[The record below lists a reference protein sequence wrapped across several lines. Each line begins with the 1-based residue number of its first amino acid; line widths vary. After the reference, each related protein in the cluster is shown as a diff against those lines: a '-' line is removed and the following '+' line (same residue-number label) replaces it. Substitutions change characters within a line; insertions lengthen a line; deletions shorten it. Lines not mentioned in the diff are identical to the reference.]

1 MKMRTLQ
8 YRAVGALVVL
18 GFVSTAAAQ
27 SADEKP
33 FRIRTRTE
41 AFVKA
46 QTVAP
51 DPGDDDLGKLRKV
64 RLNAA
69 LKELFGRTLD
79 FTRDGAHVDHLIDA
93 SLRLLDAEVDY
104 YQKAEDR
111 IVVLEKHLAISRELT
126 DIMESRTKAEPDSGA
141 RLEYARY
148 CQATIRLAVLRAG
161 SRPAR

>member
-1 MKMRTLQ
+1 MTMRKC
-8 YRAVGALVVL
+8 AVAITAFAVF
-18 GFVSTAAAQ
+18 GFVSTASAQ
-27 SADEKP
+27 STGEKP

-46 QTVAP
+46 QTLAA
-51 DPGDDDLGKLRKV
+51 DPGDDELLKLRKV

-69 LKELFGRTLD
+69 LKEVFGRTLD
-79 FTRDGAHVDHLIDA
+79 FTRDGSHVDHLIDA

-104 YQKAEDR
+104 YEKAEDR
-111 IVVLEKHLAISRELT
+111 VRALEKHLAISRELT

-148 CQATIRLAVLRAG
+148 CQATIRLAILRTG
-161 SRPAR
+161 RQSAR